1 MGTAAVSKPVS
12 GLVSTAAIRLPSFPV
27 ALWMAYLTY
36 RCGGSV
42 GFSPTS
48 RTLEVRLVYQWREG
62 FV

>member
-42 GFSPTS
+42 GFAPTS
-48 RTLEVRLVYQWREG
+48 RTLEAGLV
-62 FV
+62 